1 MALCFHSNN
10 AMACHQT
17 RGSIFTARSSFRIS
31 PLLHDKKLCAYQ
43 TVGQTDR
50 VKTEVPVK
58 DLTKR
63 RKMIRVQTMIPAHC
77 FILKGSRAERV
88 KNQWISWYESNVSRL

>member
-17 RGSIFTARSSFRIS
+17 RGSIFTARSSLRIS

-43 TVGQTDR
+43 TVGQTD
-50 VKTEVPVK
+50 
-58 DLTKR
+58 
-63 RKMIRVQTMIPAHC
+63 
-77 FILKGSRAERV
+77 KGSYKE
-88 KNQWISWYESNVSRL
+88 KKDDQSSNNDPSSLLHFKGVTS